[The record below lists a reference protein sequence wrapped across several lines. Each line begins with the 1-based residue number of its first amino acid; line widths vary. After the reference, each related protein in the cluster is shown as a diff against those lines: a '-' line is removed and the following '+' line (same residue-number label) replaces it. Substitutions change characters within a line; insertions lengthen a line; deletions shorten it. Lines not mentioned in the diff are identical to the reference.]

1 MTANM
6 STLKAVRLI
15 LDMRKDLLTNSM
27 AEATDE
33 SERTMFAVRRDEVR
47 KIEEIIDA
55 LIQEKEEVE
64 E

>member
-15 LDMRKDLLTNSM
+15 LDMRKDLLTSSM
-27 AEATDE
+27 AEAIDE

-55 LIQEKEEVE
+55 LIQEKEEME
-64 E
+64 

>member
-1 MTANM
+1 MTADM

-15 LDMRKDLLTNSM
+15 LDMRKDLLTSSM

-55 LIQEKEEVE
+55 LIQEKEVE
-64 E
+64 